1 MVKWMKA
8 GLVSVAG
15 LVLVLPL
22 FTSTAEASS
31 KVKVLSTAKVAKQAY
46 HGKKGNIYSSAKLT
60 KRRYRMNHYKYTTWY
75 AYKKATIKN
84 NGKKAKLTYIK
95 SGKKSGWI
103 YSKYLTAGNAPINK
117 QKRLEDIYVAYNKT
131 VMSASQS
138 VQEGATMADDD
149 YSSIGDSIAYAW
161 SYGNQDVSAVKQD
174 KATLLKVYA
183 LFEGRFTKSQNASFS
198 AMANKLKN
206 QAVNENTLDLVRT
219 DMATFS
225 SVLGTQVQELN

>member
-22 FTSTAEASS
+22 FTSPAEASS

-117 QKRLEDIYVAYNKT
+117 QKRLEDIYVAYNKIL
-131 VMSASQS
+131 MSASQQ
-138 VQEGATMADDD
+138 VQTNGSAFQATYYTISDAIYGGWNDDD
-149 YSSIGDSIAYAW
+149 QSVAE
-161 SYGNQDVSAVKQD
+161 VKQD
-174 KATLLKVYA
+174 KSALLKVYA
-183 LFEGRFTKSQNASFS
+183 LFKGRFTKSQNASFS
-198 AMANKLKN
+198 SMATRLKN
-206 QAVNENTLDLVRT
+206 QEVTKSTHDLVVT
-219 DMATFS
+219 QMDTFS
-225 SVLGTQVQELN
+225 SSLANQIEDLN